1 MIGAASH
8 IALGFPRLLRQKAR
22 VMRIRALPTALAGA
36 ALLLGGGAV
45 LAQIEG
51 GSRGA
56 APVDSGSAYEVSGVI
71 VDVAGPSADAARY
84 GGWRLAQ
91 RKAWVQLSNRLGGGG
106 ALVSDG
112 TLDSLVSGIVVENEQ
127 IGPQRYVAKLGVL
140 FDRTRAGSLLG
151 ISTYSDRS
159 QPMLVIPVQWSGGV
173 GQVFE
178 QRTEWQQAWAR
189 YRTGNSSIDYVRPSG
204 SGPDPLLL
212 NVGQTQRP
220 GRGWWRTIIDQY
232 GASDILVP
240 VVTLYRQSPGGP
252 VIGVFEA
259 RHGPDNALIGRFTLR
274 VGTPDGLPQLMDTG
288 VKRIDDLYQQARRN
302 GTLRVDYSLS
312 PPPAPDPIATETVPG
327 DETADANTAVLT
339 GGTGLSITVQF
350 DTPAAAAV
358 TSTEAALRAIP
369 GVRSAATTS
378 LALGGVS
385 LMRVAYDGDPA
396 ALKAALEAR
405 GYQVFGSGQTIR
417 IRRTAQLLPPDL
429 PADNATTG

>member
-1 MIGAASH
+1 
-8 IALGFPRLLRQKAR
+8 
-22 VMRIRALPTALAGA
+22 MRIRALPTALAGA

-140 FDRTRAGSLLG
+140 FDRNRAGSLLG
-151 ISTYSDRS
+151 ISTYADRS

-204 SGPDPLLL
+204 SGPDALLL

-240 VVTLYRQSPGGP
+240 VVTLYRQWPGGP

-302 GTLRVDYSLS
+302 GTLRVDYSLL
-312 PPPAPDPIATETVPG
+312 PPPAPDPIATETVPV

>member
-1 MIGAASH
+1 
-8 IALGFPRLLRQKAR
+8 
-22 VMRIRALPTALAGA
+22 MRIRALPTALAGA

-151 ISTYSDRS
+151 ISSYADRS

-204 SGPDPLLL
+204 SGPDALLL

-240 VVTLYRQSPGGP
+240 VVTLYRQWPGGP

-312 PPPAPDPIATETVPG
+312 PPPAPDPIASETAPV

>member
-1 MIGAASH
+1 
-8 IALGFPRLLRQKAR
+8 
-22 VMRIRALPTALAGA
+22 MRIRALPTALAGA

-204 SGPDPLLL
+204 SGPDALLL

-240 VVTLYRQSPGGP
+240 VVTLYRQWPGGP

-312 PPPAPDPIATETVPG
+312 PPPAPDPIATETVPV

>member
-1 MIGAASH
+1 
-8 IALGFPRLLRQKAR
+8 
-22 VMRIRALPTALAGA
+22 MRIRALPTALAGA

-140 FDRTRAGSLLG
+140 FDRSRAGSLLG

-189 YRTGNSSIDYVRPSG
+189 YRDRKS
-204 SGPDPLLL
+204 
-212 NVGQTQRP
+212 
-220 GRGWWRTIIDQY
+220 
-232 GASDILVP
+232 
-240 VVTLYRQSPGGP
+240 VV
-252 VIGVFEA
+252 
-259 RHGPDNALIGRFTLR
+259 
-274 VGTPDGLPQLMDTG
+274 
-288 VKRIDDLYQQARRN
+288 
-302 GTLRVDYSLS
+302 
-312 PPPAPDPIATETVPG
+312 
-327 DETADANTAVLT
+327 
-339 GGTGLSITVQF
+339 
-350 DTPAAAAV
+350 
-358 TSTEAALRAIP
+358 
-369 GVRSAATTS
+369 
-378 LALGGVS
+378 
-385 LMRVAYDGDPA
+385 
-396 ALKAALEAR
+396 
-405 GYQVFGSGQTIR
+405 
-417 IRRTAQLLPPDL
+417 
-429 PADNATTG
+429 